1 MSGPMMF
8 NDPPVRTE
16 AMLALFR
23 TIQRRLLLLTA
34 GAAVLGVLVGLLVAQ
49 TPGVW
54 GALLAAGL
62 GLVFTFTTVA
72 TLRFLVGRGP
82 ELLQI
87 VLIGSWLI
95 KMALVVVLMLWLRS
109 QDFYDRGVFFV
120 TLAVVVIGAVAVE
133 IGTIANARIP
143 TVEPGRPLAADV
155 SRVTPERDPGA
166 PQPPADEERRN
177 RADGETIARS
187 GDRADQPDERA

>member
-34 GAAVLGVLVGLLVAQ
+34 GVAVLGVLVGLLVAQ

-133 IGTIANARIP
+133 IGTIATARIP
-143 TVEPGRPLAADV
+143 VVEPSPPVAPDV
-155 SRVTPERDPGA
+155 SSVTPDLDRATPR
-166 PQPPADEERRN
+166 PPVHEERRD
-177 RADGETIARS
+177 RAVGEPISPS
-187 GDRADQPDERA
+187 GDRENPPDERV

>member
-1 MSGPMMF
+1 MMF

-23 TIQRRLLLLTA
+23 KIQRRLLLLTA
-34 GAAVLGVLVGLLVAQ
+34 AVAVLGVLVGLLVAQ

-95 KMALVVVLMLWLRS
+95 KMALVVVLMLWLRN
-109 QDFYDRGVFFV
+109 QDFYDRRVFFL
-120 TLAVVVIGAVAVE
+120 TLVVVVIGAVVVE

-143 TVEPGRPLAADV
+143 AVEPGEPPAPHVSSVTLADEHSA
-155 SRVTPERDPGA
+155 G
-166 PQPPADEERRN
+166 QPPSGEERRDL
-177 RADGETIARS
+177 AESEPIATA
-187 GDRADQPDERA
+187 GDRENRPDERA